1 MSEQMKAVRGMKD
14 ILPADAARWRYLE
27 ETVRAVLTSYGYE
40 EIRLPIVEHTSLFRR
55 SIGEDTDI
63 VEKEMYTFA
72 DRNGDSLSL
81 RPEGTASCVR
91 AGLEHG
97 LFHNQI
103 QRLWYAG
110 PMFRHER
117 PQKGRY
123 RQFHQVGAEAYGMPG
138 PDIDAEIICLGAR
151 LWRKLG
157 LADIRLEINT
167 LGDREARA
175 NYRQALFDYFY
186 LHVDEIDEDSKNRLS
201 GNPLRLLDSKH
212 PAMQDLIAGAPSL
225 IGYLTPE
232 AARHF
237 TELRGLLDT
246 VGVQYSVNP
255 RLVRGLDYYNRTVFE
270 WVTQRL
276 GAQGTICA
284 GGRYD
289 GLIEQFGGRPT
300 PAMGFALGL
309 ERIVALLE
317 QEAAPEATRPHVYL
331 IAVGEEAAA
340 AALRLAESVREAW
353 PGLRLIANCGGGSFK
368 SQFRRADRSQA
379 HFALILG
386 AEEVR
391 QRTVGIK
398 TLEEEGEQVTVAQR
412 DLQDCLG
419 ELLAGRGIVVGP
431 VN

>member
-1 MSEQMKAVRGMKD
+1 MKSVRGMKD
-14 ILPADAARWRYLE
+14 VLPADAARWRYLE
-27 ETVRAVLTSYGYE
+27 ETVRTVLASYGYE
-40 EIRLPIVEHTSLFRR
+40 EIRLPIVEHTALFRR

-138 PDIDAEIICLGAR
+138 PDVDAEIICLGAR

-157 LADIRLEINT
+157 LADIRLEINS

-175 NYRQALFDYFY
+175 SYRQALFDYFSA
-186 LHVDEIDEDSKNRLS
+186 HVDEIDEDSKNSLP

-212 PAMQDLIAGAPSL
+212 PAMQDLIGRAPSL
-225 IGYLTPE
+225 IGYLNPE
-232 AARHF
+232 SERHF
-237 TELRGLLDT
+237 TALCGLLDAL
-246 VGVQYSVNP
+246 GIQYSVNP

-270 WVTQRL
+270 WVTQSL

-289 GLIEQFGGRPT
+289 GLVEQFGGRPT
-300 PAMGFALGL
+300 PAIGFALGL

-317 QEAAPEATRPHVYL
+317 QEAAPEPARPHVYL

-340 AALRLAESVREAW
+340 AALRLAESVRETW
-353 PGLRLIANCGGGSFK
+353 PELRLIGNCGGGSFK
-368 SQFRRADRSQA
+368 SQFRRADKSQA
-379 HFALILG
+379 HVALILG

-398 TLEEEGEQVTVAQR
+398 ALEEEGEQVTVAQR
-412 DLQDCLG
+412 DLRDCLG
-419 ELLAGRGIVVGP
+419 ELLARRGIVVGP

>member
-1 MSEQMKAVRGMKD
+1 MKAVRGMKD
-14 ILPADAARWRYLE
+14 ILPVDAARWRYLE
-27 ETVRAVLTSYGYE
+27 ETVRTVLASYGYE
-40 EIRLPIVEHTSLFRR
+40 EIRLPIVEHTDLFRR
-55 SIGEDTDI
+55 SIGEETDI

-138 PDIDAEIICLGAR
+138 ADIDAEIICLGAR

-175 NYRQALFDYFY
+175 SYRQALFDYFSA
-186 LHVDEIDEDSKNRLS
+186 HVDEIDEDSKNRLP

-212 PAMQDLIAGAPSL
+212 PAMQDLIGRAPSL
-225 IGYLTPE
+225 IGYLNPE
-232 AARHF
+232 SERHF
-237 TELRGLLDT
+237 TELRGLLDA
-246 VGVQYSVNP
+246 VGIRYSVNP

-289 GLIEQFGGRPT
+289 GLVEQFGGRPT
-300 PAMGFALGL
+300 PAIGFALGL

-340 AALRLAESVREAW
+340 AALRLAESAREAW

-368 SQFRRADRSQA
+368 SQFRRADKSQA
-379 HFALILG
+379 HVALILG

-391 QRTVGIK
+391 QRAVGIK
-398 TLEEEGEQVTVAQR
+398 ALEEEGEQMTVAQR
-412 DLQDCLG
+412 DLLDCLG
-419 ELLAGRGIVVGP
+419 ELLARRGIVVGP

>member
-1 MSEQMKAVRGMKD
+1 MSEQMKSVRGMKD
-14 ILPADAARWRYLE
+14 VLPADAARWRYLE
-27 ETVRAVLTSYGYE
+27 ETVRTVLASYGYE
-40 EIRLPIVEHTSLFRR
+40 EIRLPIVEHTALFRR

-138 PDIDAEIICLGAR
+138 PDVDAEIICLGAR

-157 LADIRLEINT
+157 LADIRLEINS

-175 NYRQALFDYFY
+175 SYRQALFDYFSA
-186 LHVDEIDEDSKNRLS
+186 HVDEIDEDSKNSLP

-212 PAMQDLIAGAPSL
+212 PAMQDLIGRAPSL
-225 IGYLTPE
+225 IGYLNPE
-232 AARHF
+232 SERHF
-237 TELRGLLDT
+237 TALCGLLDAL
-246 VGVQYSVNP
+246 GIQYSVNP

-270 WVTQRL
+270 WVTQSL

-289 GLIEQFGGRPT
+289 GLVEQFGGRPT
-300 PAMGFALGL
+300 PAIGFALGL

-317 QEAAPEATRPHVYL
+317 QEAAPEPARPHVYL

-340 AALRLAESVREAW
+340 AALRLAESVRETW
-353 PGLRLIANCGGGSFK
+353 PELRLIGNCGGGSFK
-368 SQFRRADRSQA
+368 SQFRRADKSQA
-379 HFALILG
+379 HVALILG

-398 TLEEEGEQVTVAQR
+398 ALEEEGEQVTVAQR
-412 DLQDCLG
+412 DLRDCLG
-419 ELLAGRGIVVGP
+419 ELLARRGIVVGP

>member
-1 MSEQMKAVRGMKD
+1 MKAVRGMKD

-27 ETVRAVLTSYGYE
+27 ETVRAVLASYGYE
-40 EIRLPIVEHTSLFRR
+40 EIRLPIVEHTALFRR

-138 PDIDAEIICLGAR
+138 PDIDAEMIFLGAR

-175 NYRQALFDYFY
+175 SYRQALFDYFSA
-186 LHVDEIDEDSKNRLS
+186 HVDEIDEDSKNRLP

-212 PAMQDLIAGAPSL
+212 PAMQDLIGRAPSL
-225 IGYLTPE
+225 IGYLNPE
-232 AARHF
+232 SECHF
-237 TELRGLLDT
+237 TGLRGLLDA
-246 VGVQYSVNP
+246 VGIQYSVNP

-270 WVTQRL
+270 WVTQSL

-289 GLIEQFGGRPT
+289 GLVEQFGGRST
-300 PAMGFALGL
+300 PAIGFALGL
-309 ERIVALLE
+309 ERIVGLLE
-317 QEAAPEATRPHVYL
+317 QEVAPEVTRPHVYL

-368 SQFRRADRSQA
+368 SQFRRADKSQA
-379 HFALILG
+379 HVALILG

-391 QRTVGIK
+391 QRTVGVK
-398 TLEEEGEQVTVAQR
+398 ALEEEGEQVTVAQR
-412 DLQDCLG
+412 DLQGYLG
-419 ELLAGRGIVVGP
+419 ELLARRGIVVGP

>member
-1 MSEQMKAVRGMKD
+1 
-14 ILPADAARWRYLE
+14 
-27 ETVRAVLTSYGYE
+27 
-40 EIRLPIVEHTSLFRR
+40 
-55 SIGEDTDI
+55 
-63 VEKEMYTFA
+63 
-72 DRNGDSLSL
+72 
-81 RPEGTASCVR
+81 
-91 AGLEHG
+91 HG

-123 RQFHQVGAEAYGMPG
+123 RQFHQVGAEAYGMLG

-151 LWRKLG
+151 LWRKLR

-175 NYRQALFDYFY
+175 SYRQALFDYFSP
-186 LHVDEIDEDSKNRLS
+186 HVDEIDEDSKNRLR
-201 GNPLRLLDSKH
+201 GNPLRLLDSRH
-212 PAMQDLIAGAPSL
+212 PAMQDLIRRAPSL
-225 IGYLTPE
+225 IGYLNSE
-232 AARHF
+232 SERHF
-237 TELRGLLDT
+237 TELRGLLDA
-246 VGVQYSVNP
+246 VGIQYSVNP

-289 GLIEQFGGRPT
+289 GLVEEFGGRPT
-300 PAMGFALGL
+300 PAIGFALGL

-317 QEAAPEATRPHVYL
+317 QKGTPEAARPHVYV

-353 PGLRLIANCGGGSFK
+353 PGLRLITNCGGGSFK
-368 SQFRRADRSQA
+368 SQFRRADKSQA
-379 HFALILG
+379 HVALILG

-391 QRTVGIK
+391 QCTVGIK
-398 TLEEEGEQVTVAQR
+398 ALEKEGEQVTVAQR
-412 DLQDCLG
+412 DLQGCLG
-419 ELLAGRGIVVGP
+419 ELLARRGIVVGP